1 MSQSLLLQIARDSI
15 VEVFE
20 AQRRIDRNALFEQ
33 YPLLQAPIAA
43 FVSIYL
49 DNELRGSM
57 GTITPSRSLLEEI
70 IHNAKAAAFQDI
82 RFSPLKT
89 SEYLH
94 SSIELALLVEPKS
107 LSYSDI
113 DDLRRQ
119 IIQGEEGLFLAE
131 AAKEAGFLPQV
142 WPESSN
148 FEEFLSTVLGKAGP
162 AAIAE
167 IKNRPQL
174 FSFRIEKE
182 RDTPIL
188 P

>member
-15 VEVFE
+15 VEVLE
-20 AQRRIDRNALFEQ
+20 TQHRIDKDSLFEQ
-33 YPLLQAPIAA
+33 YPLLKEPLCA

-70 IHNAKAAAFQDI
+70 IHNAKAAAFEDS

-89 SEYLH
+89 SEYLRC
-94 SSIELALLVEPKS
+94 SIELSLLVEPKAI
-107 LSYSDI
+107 SYRNI
-113 DDLRRQ
+113 DDLRGQ
-119 IIQGEEGLFLAE
+119 IVQGEEGLFLAE
-131 AAKEAGFLPQV
+131 AAESADFLPRV
-142 WPESSN
+142 WSESSS
-148 FEEFLSTVLGKAGP
+148 FEQFLGTVLGKTESG
-162 AAIAE
+162 AI
-167 IKNRPQL
+167 NHPQL

>member
-15 VEVFE
+15 AEVLE
-20 AQRRIDRNALFEQ
+20 AQHRIDKDSLFKQ
-33 YPLLQAPIAA
+33 YPLLKEPLAA

-70 IHNAKAAAFQDI
+70 IHNAKAAAFEDS

-94 SSIELALLVEPKS
+94 CSIELSLLVEPKA
-107 LSYSDI
+107 LTYSNI

-119 IIQGEEGLFLAE
+119 ITQGEEGLFLA
-131 AAKEAGFLPQV
+131 KNGVKAGFLPLV
-142 WPESSN
+142 WSESSS
-148 FEEFLSTVLGKAGP
+148 FEEFLAAVLGKTGP
-162 AAIAE
+162 GDIAPMQ
-167 IKNRPQL
+167 NFPQL